1 MFLNHV
7 PDKVIPAIA
16 SLPEHTELAIAVMH
30 DNDVDYY
37 GFIKEEN
44 TVSNKDN
51 RLAAFEIGSVTKAFT
66 GYVLTQLA
74 HEEKIGL
81 DDPIQRYLP
90 FPILNAP
97 PITLR
102 HLAMHTSGVQRVPH
116 DLEEQPD
123 YDKDNPFVNYTEKH
137 LVNYLTHHLHLDSLP
152 GEKFQ
157 YSNLGSGLLSY
168 IISKIEGIPFAEV
181 VEERIFKPFNMQ
193 HSSFNIREVHTAIV
207 RGIDDKG
214 NFCTHW
220 DGGILDGCL
229 GIISTLEDM
238 VSFTRAIYDPSN
250 AVANLQAQETF
261 TVDENVK
268 ANLGWNERLI
278 LPEDVRMQGI
288 NGGTGGYGASVLLNR
303 QQRCAVGIL
312 SNIWP
317 WHYMDVMYPV
327 GKALLVELSKSV
339 AVVR

>member
-1 MFLNHV
+1 MLLNHV
-7 PDKVIPAIA
+7 PDKVIPVVA
-16 SLPEHTELAIAVMH
+16 SLPEQTELAIAIMH
-30 DNDVDYY
+30 DANVDYY
-37 GFIKEEN
+37 GFIKEVN
-44 TVSNKDN
+44 TVRNKGN
-51 RLAAFEIGSVTKAFT
+51 SLAAFEIGSVTKVFT
-66 GYVLTQLA
+66 GYVLTQLVV
-74 HEEKIGL
+74 EKKVKL
-81 DDPIQRYLP
+81 DDLVQRYLP
-90 FPILNAP
+90 FTLFNTP

-123 YDKDNPFVNYTEKH
+123 YDKNNPFANYTEKH
-137 LVNYLTHHLHLDSLP
+137 LVNYLTHQLRLDSLP

-168 IISKIEGIPFAEV
+168 IISKIEGVPFAKI
-181 VEERIFKPFNMQ
+181 VEERIFKPLNMR
-193 HSSFNIREVHTAIV
+193 HSSFNIHEVHTTIV

-238 VSFTRAIYDPSN
+238 VQFTRTIYDPSN
-250 AVANLQAQETF
+250 VVANLQALETF
-261 TVDENVK
+261 AVDEMVRV
-268 ANLGWNERLI
+268 NLGWSERLI
-278 LPEDVRMQGI
+278 PSENIRMQGI

-303 QQRCAVGIL
+303 HQSCAVVIL

-327 GKALLVELSKSV
+327 GKELLVELSKSAV
-339 AVVR
+339 AVR